1 MNSQEN
7 ENPYEAPKTSLEDK
21 NAPQLFN
28 PTASAIFA
36 VLFGLPVGC
45 FLHAANWKRLGDEK
59 YAKANI
65 WIGIVWIIV
74 LLAIFA
80 LIIMLNIA
88 NQQQLEQQIN
98 NVSILFGLPAV
109 LGWYFGFGKK
119 QKQIIEQRY
128 GENYPRR
135 NIWWGVLWG
144 IIFLIAF
151 MAIAFMIPFVLYF
164 FGLVKVA

>member
-1 MNSQEN
+1 MNIQEH
-7 ENPYEAPKTSLEDK
+7 ENPYEAPKTSLENED
-21 NAPQLFN
+21 APRLFN
-28 PTASAIFA
+28 PTASAVLA

-59 YAKANI
+59 YAQANI
-65 WIGIVWIIV
+65 WIGIVWMIV
-74 LLAIFA
+74 LLLIFSF
-80 LIIMLNIA
+80 IVMFNIA
-88 NQQQLEQQIN
+88 NQEQLEQQIN
-98 NVSILFGLPAV
+98 NVSIIFGLPAV